1 MFRLSSF
8 FITVLWVPKL
18 AVPKQSITLC
28 ILVYINLQSNLDEI
42 NKSCANLKHLRL
54 ETHYIMKRNLVKEI
68 KNRIKVISKT
78 VNCGDFNT
86 QVVGILLLQLQMF
99 GSNSNSYSKLPLLTN
114 IPRRNNKKK
123 L

>member
-42 NKSCANLKHLRL
+42 NKSCGNLKHLQL
-54 ETHYIMKRNLVKEI
+54 ETHYI
-68 KNRIKVISKT
+68 
-78 VNCGDFNT
+78 
-86 QVVGILLLQLQMF
+86 VV
-99 GSNSNSYSKLPLLTN
+99 
-114 IPRRNNKKK
+114 RNNVKGIKFRTKPFQK
-123 L
+123 LLIVDTLTQELWRYF